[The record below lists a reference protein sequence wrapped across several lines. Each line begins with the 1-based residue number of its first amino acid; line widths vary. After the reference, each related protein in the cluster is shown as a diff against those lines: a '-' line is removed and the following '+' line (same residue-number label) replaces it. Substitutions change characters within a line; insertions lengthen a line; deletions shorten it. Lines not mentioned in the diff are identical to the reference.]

1 LWRKLADMQ
10 SLWILV
16 AALLFSVMSVLV
28 KLASEAH
35 SVWEII
41 FWRNAVGLLF
51 LLQLLRSL
59 SGGIRA
65 NLSTPHWPAHLVRN
79 LTGVMSVVLWFSS
92 IPHLPLTTSM
102 TLNYTSSLFIGLIVF
117 IGAAWQGKH
126 MKNIPMLFAL
136 VLGFAG
142 ILLVLRPTIGPEQ
155 IVWAVIGLLGGAM
168 GGVAMMSVRAL
179 GQLGEPSSR
188 TVFYFSLGGFL
199 VGLLGVLLF
208 GFKLPTLEHT
218 LYLLGAGLTSVLA
231 QLALTRAYGQGRALL
246 TANLNYSGILFASFW
261 GWLIWHDILPLI
273 AWLGIALI
281 IIAGILA
288 TWLTAYEAKPS
299 HGGD

>member
-1 LWRKLADMQ
+1 MQ

-28 KLASEAH
+28 KLASDAH

-51 LLQLLRSL
+51 LLQLLRTL

-65 NLSTPHWPAHLVRN
+65 NLATPHWPAHVVRS
-79 LTGVMSVVLWFSS
+79 LTGIMSVVLWFSS

-117 IGAAWQGKH
+117 VSAAWQGKS
-126 MKNIPMLFAL
+126 MKNGAMLLAL
-136 VLGFAG
+136 VIGFVG
-142 ILLVLRPTIGPEQ
+142 ILLVLRPTLSQEQ
-155 IVWAVIGLLGGAM
+155 VMWAVMGLIGGAM

-188 TVFYFSLGGFL
+188 TVFYFSLGGFV
-199 VGLLGVLLF
+199 VGLSGILLF
-208 GFKLPTLEHT
+208 GFKLPNLQYAI
-218 LYLLGAGLTSVLA
+218 YLLGAGLSSVLA

-246 TANLNYSGILFASFW
+246 TANLNYSGILFGSFW
-261 GWLIWHDILPLI
+261 GWLIWNDLLPLL

-281 IIAGILA
+281 VVAGIVA
-288 TWLTAYEAKPS
+288 TWLTANELKL
-299 HGGD
+299 

>member
-1 LWRKLADMQ
+1 MQ
-10 SLWILV
+10 SFWILA

-41 FWRNAVGLLF
+41 FWRNVVGLLF
-51 LLQLLRSL
+51 LLQLLRTL

-65 NLSTPHWPAHLVRN
+65 NLSTPHWPAHVVRN
-79 LTGVMSVVLWFSS
+79 LAGVTSVVLWFSS
-92 IPHLPLTTSM
+92 IPHLPLTTSI

-117 IGAAWQGKH
+117 VGAAWQGKR
-126 MKNIPMLFAL
+126 MKNASMLLAL
-136 VLGFAG
+136 ALGFAG
-142 ILLVLRPTIGPEQ
+142 ILLVLRPTISQEQ
-155 IVWAVIGLLGGAM
+155 IVWAVVGLLGGAM

-199 VGLLGVLLF
+199 VGLFGVLLF
-208 GFKLPTLEHT
+208 GFKLPTLQHA

-231 QLALTRAYGQGRALL
+231 QLALTRAYGQGKTLL
-246 TANLNYSGILFASFW
+246 AANLNYSGILFASFW
-261 GWLIWHDILPLI
+261 GWLIWHDILPWV

-288 TWLTAYEAKPS
+288 TWLTAHEAKPS
-299 HGGD
+299 HSGD

>member
-1 LWRKLADMQ
+1 MQ
-10 SLWILV
+10 SLWIL
-16 AALLFSVMSVLV
+16 AAAFLFSVMSVLV

-51 LLQLLRSL
+51 LLQLLRSM

-65 NLSTPHWPAHLVRN
+65 NLSTPHWSAHVVRN
-79 LTGVMSVVLWFSS
+79 LTGIMSVVLWFSS

-117 IGAAWQGKH
+117 IAAAWQGKP
-126 MKNIPMLFAL
+126 MKNASMLLAL
-136 VLGFAG
+136 VVGFLG
-142 ILLVLRPTIGPEQ
+142 ILLVLRPTLNTQ
-155 IVWAVIGLLGGAM
+155 QVVWAVVGLIGGAM

-199 VGLLGVLLF
+199 VGSLGVLLF
-208 GFKLPTLEHT
+208 GFKLPTLQHGI
-218 LYLLGAGLTSVLA
+218 YLLGAGFTSVLA

-261 GWLIWHDILPLI
+261 GWLIWNDVLPLI

-281 IIAGILA
+281 ISAGIVA
-288 TWLTAYEAKPS
+288 TWLTAYQAKPS
-299 HGGD
+299 HSGD